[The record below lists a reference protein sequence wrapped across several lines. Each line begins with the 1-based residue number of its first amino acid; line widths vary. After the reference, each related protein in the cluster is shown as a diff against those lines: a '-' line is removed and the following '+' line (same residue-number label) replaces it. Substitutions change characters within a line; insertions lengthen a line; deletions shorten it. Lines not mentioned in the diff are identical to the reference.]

1 VSDKVEIII
10 QARDKFSGVFGSVRE
25 QLPGLKTSFLAL
37 AGGITAAGAAVLA
50 LAKQTAEANDKI
62 QKLSDQ
68 TGQSTR
74 FLSRMAAASE
84 FSGVKFETT
93 AKAVEKIAIQMV
105 EAEAGNIKAAAAF
118 ARLGIETRDAD
129 GQLRSVD
136 QILPQMANGFAGME
150 NATERSAVAAALL
163 GEEGAQL
170 QRLFVGGAA
179 GLAAMMAEADRF
191 GTVVG
196 ENAGQSAALF
206 NDSLTRMQM
215 AFAGVRNTIAERLMP
230 TLSGFFNN
238 FAYWIADNREKIADW
253 ARVGVEMMAKLA
265 EYGAY
270 AGALLVDSWR
280 GLQMVWQV
288 LRLGFAALV
297 EAVVTGIDW
306 LIEKTRDMMAALNF
320 RGMFDE
326 ALAGVDRFR
335 GDASAAI
342 EDMRRLG
349 DTAYTELDRLAN
361 QGLAV
366 ERVGAFVDQA
376 KGWLA
381 DLQLAAQPQLEMD
394 EEQRGIYPFTGEEIA
409 RSQENAASYLEWLE
423 AFKEEQAEKQERAKQ
438 KDAKAE
444 AVDTK
449 KRQDDQKK
457 ALADMHTHMQAFG
470 EKGFQLA
477 KGIQAAQAVMD
488 THEAAIAAYKAMAG
502 IPIIGPA
509 LGVAAAAAAIAYGTA
524 RVAAIKSAEYGGE
537 AHGGLGYVPR
547 EQTYLLDRGER
558 VLSPRQNRDLTD
570 YLEGGAGGGAISVA
584 HQEVH
589 VHVEIPTLGVLLSMG
604 RHDWRS
610 LAEEKIVPALRNLKA
625 AGVAP

>member
-1 VSDKVEIII
+1 MSDKVEIII

-524 RVAAIKSAEYGGE
+524 RVAAIKSAEYGGA